1 MLCAAPDHPPL
12 QLAVHNP
19 TWHVSHCSRMALSL
33 VNRVTQGAISAA
45 KGLANGDALMA
56 LLLMM
61 WSSSR
66 VWASS
71 SGPPLRMYVPVAFH
85 SASSKLSSCQSVRI
99 FSRAFSM
106 DHSLLACSLISS
118 MACRQTPQLVQ
129 PPQLWE
135 DQPQGWPQGLQ
146 PWGDAH
152 HGCVDSAGN
161 LAKVHSNGRQLVAVP
176 VAAQPPCG
184 LMWIQT
190 GAWHSCRQSLQL
202 STSLLHSLPR
212 WCRQKLAAFGAGE
225 LAPTVVSKTYPTG

>member
-1 MLCAAPDHPPL
+1 MLCAATDHPPL
-12 QLAVHNP
+12 QLAAHNP

-71 SGPPLRMYVPVAFH
+71 SGPPLRMKVPVAFH

-99 FSRAFSM
+99 LSRAFSM

-118 MACRQTPQLVQ
+118 IACRQTPQLARQLVQ
-129 PPQLWE
+129 PPQLWQ
-135 DQPQGWPQGLQ
+135 DQPQG
-146 PWGDAH
+146 
-152 HGCVDSAGN
+152 
-161 LAKVHSNGRQLVAVP
+161 
-176 VAAQPPCG
+176 
-184 LMWIQT
+184 
-190 GAWHSCRQSLQL
+190 LQL
-202 STSLLHSLPR
+202 WGTSWL
-212 WCRQKLAAFGAGE
+212 F
-225 LAPTVVSKTYPTG
+225 